1 MPQAK
6 LHKFVE
12 GSDDIEA
19 SLEGSEATATAEK
32 WSKNRWTGQLVTVLS
47 GNGLL
52 AYSKLDAV
60 IKENYD
66 EVKKQVLEAYSVSAD
81 MYRMHFLES
90 SYNCLQKCMGYYETI
105 W

>member
-1 MPQAK
+1 MPRAK

-19 SLEGSEATATAEK
+19 FLEGFEATATAEK
-32 WSKNRWTGQLVTVLS
+32 WPKNRWTGQLVTVLS
-47 GNGLL
+47 GKGLL

-60 IKENYD
+60 IKENYN

-81 MYRMHFLES
+81 MYRMRFLEN
-90 SYNCLQKCMGYYETI
+90 SYDRKNPKQ
-105 W
+105 